1 MAVIGLGGRAI
12 LGDAGVKLGGK
23 TGNLIAPFLA
33 QRLGGGPGSAGGDIF
48 FAAITA
54 VAFTTILA
62 VVSGVVL
69 AASGAAAHDVYG
81 SVMRRGEATEQEE
94 IRAGRFAVSVIG
106 VVGVII
112 ALLAGKTF
120 NVQILTG
127 LAFAVAAS
135 ANFPALLLSLTWRRL
150 TTTGAVI
157 GILTGLISSIVLIIL
172 SPQVWSGPD
181 SAAPFPLGNP
191 GDRHRP
197 AGLHRLHRRLAAF
210 GRDEVAEASFDEVRV
225 RCTTGIGSEAAEPR
239 STPRLAKS
247 ASG

>member
-1 MAVIGLGGRAI
+1 M
-12 LGDAGVKLGGK
+12 
-23 TGNLIAPFLA
+23 IAPFLA

-81 SVMRRGEATEQEE
+81 SVMRRGEATEREE
-94 IRAGRFAVSVIG
+94 IRAGRLAVTVIG
-106 VVGVII
+106 LAGAVI
-112 ALLAGKTF
+112 ALFVGKTF

-150 TTTGAVI
+150 TTVGSVV
-157 GILTGLISSIVLIIL
+157 GILTGLISSIVLIVL
-172 SPQVWSGPD
+172 SPQVWSGPA

-191 GDRHRP
+191 ALVTVPLGFI
-197 AGLHRLHRRLAAF
+197 ACIAASLLF
-210 GRDEVAEASFDEVRV
+210 GRDPVAEASFDEVRV
-225 RCTTGIGSEAAEPR
+225 RSTTGIGSEVASP
-239 STPRLAKS
+239 PPAK
-247 ASG
+247 AVV